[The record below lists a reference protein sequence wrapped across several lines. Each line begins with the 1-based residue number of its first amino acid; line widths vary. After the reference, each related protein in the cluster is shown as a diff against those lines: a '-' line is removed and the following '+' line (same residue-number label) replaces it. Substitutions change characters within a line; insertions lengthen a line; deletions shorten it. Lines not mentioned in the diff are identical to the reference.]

1 MPHDKRKVRKMRG
14 SRTHGYGQVG
24 QHRSGGQQG
33 GKGKAGLS
41 KHKWSLTIKLL
52 QSTNAWPPGK
62 HGFNRP
68 MKSTIK
74 TINVGMLDEQ
84 IEKMLTNK
92 QVIKTK
98 KGITINLT
106 KLGYDKLL
114 GVGKVTHPLIVTVD
128 SSSKSAARKIVEA
141 RGQVLNK

>member
-41 KHKWSLTIKLL
+41 KHKWSLTIKLIK
-52 QSTNAWPPGK
+52 STHAWQPGK

>member
-1 MPHDKRKVRKMRG
+1 
-14 SRTHGYGQVG
+14 
-24 QHRSGGQQG
+24 
-33 GKGKAGLS
+33 
-41 KHKWSLTIKLL
+41 
-52 QSTNAWPPGK
+52 
-62 HGFNRP
+62 
-68 MKSTIK
+68 
-74 TINVGMLDEQ
+74 MLDEQ